1 LAKSDAIYIVVKTIS
16 SILTLRHQELDPA
29 EIVASYKQGGVQKI
43 EAAEKGRE
51 PMATDTT
58 TKQHILEAFQ
68 QLLEA
73 RKPLLLRMAI
83 REEVAEKER
92 DQRIVETVS
101 TYTVES
107 VVKGLAELQL
117 HFGTEIDGVS
127 ARLSTE
133 IRKLQDMRRA
143 IEVETRHLEELHHI
157 KIAAEALNILSQEH
171 QERARTFEADAI
183 RQREVLAREIAEKRQ
198 VWQKE
203 QEEHEQSVAAY
214 ETALR
219 TERQQQEE
227 TYLYGVERSRK
238 IKIDVYEQKKSRV
251 EVELAKTTAEKENDW
266 ARRDAILAGKRQ
278 LLEAYKA
285 KVQTFPQELA
295 AAVQQAREETIKS
308 EQYTANVRANLSRKE
323 EEANRKVY
331 EAEIQ
336 MLHDMI
342 SQQQAQIDTLT
353 ADLKAAVKQL
363 QELSSKV
370 IGSASNTGAGQ
381 PTESVS

>member
-1 LAKSDAIYIVVKTIS
+1 MMTVRSHEWG
-16 SILTLRHQELDPA
+16 HQELYPA
-29 EIVASYKQGGVQKI
+29 EIVASYKHGHIQKI
-43 EAAEKGRE
+43 DAAKKGRE
-51 PMATDTT
+51 HMPTDTT

-117 HFGTEIDGVS
+117 HFGTDIDGLA
-127 ARLSTE
+127 ARVSTE

-143 IEVETRHLEELHHI
+143 IEVETRHLEELRDI

-171 QERARTFEADAI
+171 QEKARTFEADAI
-183 RQREVLAREIAEKRQ
+183 RQREALAREIAEKRQ
-198 VWQKE
+198 VWQNE

-219 TERQQQEE
+219 VERQQEEE
-227 TYLYGVERSRK
+227 TYLYGVERNRK
-238 IKIDVYEQKKSRV
+238 ITTDAYEQKKSQV
-251 EVELAKTTAEKENDW
+251 EIELAKATAEKGNDW
-266 ARRDAILAGKRQ
+266 ARRETILAGKRQ
-278 LLEAYKA
+278 LLDAYKA

-295 AAVQQAREETIKS
+295 AAVQQASDETIKS
-308 EQYTANVRANLSRKE
+308 EQFTANVRDNLLKKE
-323 EEANRKVY
+323 EEANKKVY

-336 MLHDMI
+336 MLLNMI

-353 ADLKAAVKQL
+353 DELKAAVKQQ

-370 IGSASNTGAGQ
+370 IGNASNTGTRQ
-381 PTESVS
+381 PTGSVS